1 MSGRT
6 THGEDA
12 GARVSPRWEAVVAG
26 LLSALVTA
34 LHGVRLLDAGGLWRD
49 EAAAARLATLPTLRE
64 VSGLFQHEAFPLLFP
79 LTLRAYSFLVGGGDR
94 ALRGFGLAVGLSLAG
109 LLWWNARTTART
121 VPLLSL
127 AFLGLD
133 LPFLVYGDSVRG
145 YGLGSALLLLT
156 YGLLA
161 RALATPDRGPSSF
174 FVRLAPLVLAAVA
187 SVQVLLSNAALLFA
201 LCAAAAGVAA
211 LRRRWGWATGIVA
224 SGAVAAL
231 SLLPY
236 VKPLAEARRQWS
248 FIVVYPTSP
257 SRIFHSFAATL
268 GPTPVRLLWLL
279 ILTVGLWGFARQRQR
294 RPAIAPGPA
303 LGSAPGP
310 ADIAL
315 FAALSIPCALIANGI
330 FLEVLGYTPRPWYF
344 LPLLALLGS
353 ALDTLF
359 GFLVQ
364 TSGTPNAYIRL
375 RLAAVLLVA
384 GAQAVPLAQGAVRP
398 QTDVDQVAR
407 HLARSAAPQDLV
419 VVDPWFH
426 GVSFNRYYRGAAR
439 WLTLPDLADHR
450 IHRYDLLKVRMAAD
464 HPIDD
469 VLAAVAATL
478 RSGHRVWRVS
488 DVPWPL
494 PGEAVPVLPPAPH
507 SKAGWHDRPYVIAW
521 SLALAAFLDCHAA
534 RAADVADIADI
545 AVPAEGAANGLED
558 LSLVVAEGWRE
569 RPCQPGP
576 VQPGPSPGSGELG
589 RAAVP
594 ASR

>member
-1 MSGRT
+1 M
-6 THGEDA
+6 
-12 GARVSPRWEAVVAG
+12 
-26 LLSALVTA
+26 
-34 LHGVRLLDAGGLWRD
+34 
-49 EAAAARLATLPTLRE
+49 
-64 VSGLFQHEAFPLLFP
+64 
-79 LTLRAYSFLVGGGDR
+79 
-94 ALRGFGLAVGLSLAG
+94 
-109 LLWWNARTTART
+109 
-121 VPLLSL
+121 
-127 AFLGLD
+127 
-133 LPFLVYGDSVRG
+133 
-145 YGLGSALLLLT
+145 
-156 YGLLA
+156 
-161 RALATPDRGPSSF
+161 
-174 FVRLAPLVLAAVA
+174 
-187 SVQVLLSNAALLFA
+187 
-201 LCAAAAGVAA
+201 
-211 LRRRWGWATGIVA
+211 
-224 SGAVAAL
+224 
-231 SLLPY
+231 
-236 VKPLAEARRQWS
+236 
-248 FIVVYPTSP
+248 
-257 SRIFHSFAATL
+257 
-268 GPTPVRLLWLL
+268 
-279 ILTVGLWGFARQRQR
+279 
-294 RPAIAPGPA
+294 
-303 LGSAPGP
+303 
-310 ADIAL
+310 
-315 FAALSIPCALIANGI
+315 
-330 FLEVLGYTPRPWYF
+330 GYTPRPWYF

-375 RLAAVLLVA
+375 RLAVVLLVV

-398 QTDVDQVAR
+398 QTDVDRVAR

-426 GVSFNRYYRGAAR
+426 GVSFNRYYRGTAR

-534 RAADVADIADI
+534 RAADVS
-545 AVPAEGAANGLED
+545 VPAEGAANGLED
-558 LSLVVAEGWRE
+558 LSLVVAEGWRD
-569 RPCQPGP
+569 RPSSWPCH
-576 VQPGPSPGSGELG
+576 PGPSPGSGELG